1 MTYRYIKDL
10 ITRKIKFGNGFEKEL
25 QRIIE
30 LNNCSKEELYEL
42 KNLEFVKQ
50 YRNAFENSAF
60 YKDFYQK
67 HGLGLQSIR
76 DLLDISKIPIVTK
89 SDVKEFGEDFLT
101 KSKFTSFKAYSSGT
115 SGTPLKVYRDFASTI
130 KENAYVHFF
139 QNMHGYKLGDP
150 VVSLRGNLDRK
161 ILSYHDKIN
170 NVLYMSSFH
179 LKKDRIDEYYKI
191 IKEFQPKVIRAYPSS
206 MHILAT
212 ELYKSGKELR
222 IPIAFTSS
230 EVLHNFQKEIIEKV
244 LNTKIFDWYGNA
256 ERTVAL
262 GQCQDSLYRELP
274 LYSHVEVENNHLITT
289 SLINSAFPLIRYKVD
304 DIIKLAPNCKEE
316 FIVQAIEGRDDD
328 YIVLKNGH
336 RIGRLDLAFK
346 KIKRLLAAQII
357 QKRKDEILVNLIP
370 DKGFSRADLNAIEK
384 NLRDLIGIECGIL
397 FENIE
402 SNQLIRTK
410 KGKFNLVISK
420 MNGM

>member
-1 MTYRYIKDL
+1 MTYRFIKDL
-10 ITRKIKFGNGFEKEL
+10 ITYKIKFGTGFKKEV

-60 YKDFYQK
+60 YKYFYQK

-76 DLLDISKIPIVTK
+76 DLSDISKIPIVTK
-89 SDVKEFGEDFLT
+89 SDVKEFGKDFLT
-101 KSKFTSFKAYSSGT
+101 KSKFTVFKAYSSGT
-115 SGTPLKVYRDFASTI
+115 SGTPLQVYRDFSSTI
-130 KENAYVHFF
+130 KENAYVHSF
-139 QNMHGYKLGDP
+139 QSMHGYKLGDP
-150 VVSLRGNLDRK
+150 VVSLRGNLDRNTF
-161 ILSYHDKIN
+161 SYHDKIN

-179 LKKDRIDEYYKI
+179 LNKDRIDEYYRV
-191 IKEFQPKVIRAYPSS
+191 IKEFQPKVIRAFPSS
-206 MHILAT
+206 MHIFAT

-244 LNTKIFDWYGNA
+244 LNTKILDWYGNA

-274 LYSHVEVENNHLITT
+274 LYSHVEVEDNHLITT

-304 DIIKLAPNCKEE
+304 DVIRLAPNCKEE
-316 FIVQAIEGRDDD
+316 CIVQEIEGRVT
-328 YIVLKNGH
+328 IT
-336 RIGRLDLAFK
+336 
-346 KIKRLLAAQII
+346 
-357 QKRKDEILVNLIP
+357 
-370 DKGFSRADLNAIEK
+370 
-384 NLRDLIGIECGIL
+384 L
-397 FENIE
+397 F
-402 SNQLIRTK
+402 
-410 KGKFNLVISK
+410 
-420 MNGM
+420 